1 MTLKRIES
9 PNLANINHGF
19 YTRLGGASSG
29 IFSGLNCGIGSS
41 DQREI
46 VEINRARVAEDM
58 GGNTSNLIAL
68 HQFHSAQVV
77 TVDDTFADRP
87 HADGV
92 VSNRKGDILTILTA
106 DCQPVLFHDPDA
118 DVIGACHAGWKGAL
132 AGVIG
137 AMVEAMIALGAKR
150 ENINAAIGPCI
161 SQSAYEVGAEFRDQ
175 FVSHDPTFENFFIA
189 GAQEG
194 KFQFDLPAFGLHT
207 LRNEAIKSAHWIHE
221 CTYSNEEY
229 YYSYRRTTHRG
240 EADYGRLI
248 SCIAL

>member
-1 MTLKRIES
+1 
-9 PNLANINHGF
+9 
-19 YTRLGGASSG
+19 
-29 IFSGLNCGIGSS
+29 
-41 DQREI
+41 
-46 VEINRARVAEDM
+46 
-58 GGNTSNLIAL
+58 
-68 HQFHSAQVV
+68 V
-77 TVDDTFADRP
+77 TVDDTFSDRP

-132 AGVIG
+132 AGVI
-137 AMVEAMIALGAKR
+137 AATVDAMIALGAKR
-150 ENINAAIGPCI
+150 ENISAAIGPCI

-175 FVSHDPTFENFFIA
+175 FVSHDPTFESFFIE

-207 LRNEAIKSAHWIHE
+207 LRTAEIKSAHWIHE

-229 YYSYRRTTHRG
+229 YYSYRRTTHAG

-248 SCIAL
+248 SCITL

>member
-1 MTLKRIES
+1 MNLKRIKS
-9 PNLANINHGF
+9 PNLSNVNHGF

-58 GGNTSNLIAL
+58 GGNGSNLIAL
-68 HQFHSAQVV
+68 HQFHSAKVV
-77 TVDDTFADRP
+77 TVDDAFMDRP

-92 VSNRKGDILTILTA
+92 ISNRKGDILTILTA

-118 DVIGACHAGWKGAL
+118 GVIGACHAGWKGAL

-137 AMVEAMIALGAKR
+137 ATVEAMINLGATR
-150 ENINAAIGPCI
+150 ENISAAIGPCI
-161 SQSAYEVGAEFRDQ
+161 SQAAYEVGAEFREN
-175 FVSHDPTFENFFIA
+175 FVSHNPTFDTFFTA
-189 GAQEG
+189 GAHEG
-194 KFQFDLPAFGLHT
+194 KFQFDLPAYGLYT
-207 LRNEAIKSAHWIHE
+207 LNEERIKSAHWIRE

-229 YYSYRRTTHRG
+229 FYSYRRTTHRAQ
-240 EADYGRLI
+240 ADYGRLI
-248 SCIAL
+248 SCITL

>member
-9 PNLANINHGF
+9 PNLVHINHGF

-29 IFSGLNCGIGSS
+29 IFNGLNCGIGSS

-46 VEINRARVAEDM
+46 VEINRTRVAEDM
-58 GGNTSNLIAL
+58 GGSASDLIAL
-68 HQFHSAQVV
+68 HQFHSANVV
-77 TVDDTFADRP
+77 TVDDSFLDRP

-118 DVIGACHAGWKGAL
+118 GVVGACHAGWKGAL

-137 AMVEAMIALGAKR
+137 ATVDAMIALGAKR
-150 ENINAAIGPCI
+150 ENISAAIGPCI

-175 FVSHDPTFENFFIA
+175 FVSHDPTFETFFIE
-189 GAQEG
+189 GAQKE
-194 KFQFDLPAFGLHT
+194 KFQFDLPAFGLRT
-207 LRNEAIKSAHWIHE
+207 LRNERIKSAHWIHE

-229 YYSYRRTTHRG
+229 YYSYRRTTHRR

-248 SCIAL
+248 SCITL

>member
-9 PNLANINHGF
+9 PNLPNVNHGF

-41 DQREI
+41 DQSEI
-46 VEINRARVAEDM
+46 VEINRARVAKDM

-68 HQFHSAQVV
+68 HQFHSAQVI

-132 AGVIG
+132 AGVITSRYFGRPTSRKSLARKQLDTG
-137 AMVEAMIALGAKR
+137 AVRSVGSGYSREKR
-150 ENINAAIGPCI
+150 PKAHAHHLHDRP
-161 SQSAYEVGAEFRDQ
+161 SLFR
-175 FVSHDPTFENFFIA
+175 
-189 GAQEG
+189 
-194 KFQFDLPAFGLHT
+194 KFCRMD
-207 LRNEAIKSAHWIHE
+207 
-221 CTYSNEEY
+221 
-229 YYSYRRTTHRG
+229 
-240 EADYGRLI
+240 
-248 SCIAL
+248 

>member
-9 PNLANINHGF
+9 PNLVHVNHGF

-46 VEINRARVAEDM
+46 VEINRTRVAEDM
-58 GGNTSNLIAL
+58 GGNASNLIAL
-68 HQFHSAQVV
+68 YQFHSAKVV

-106 DCQPVLFHDPDA
+106 DCQPVLFYDPDA

-132 AGVIG
+132 VGVIG
-137 AMVEAMIALGAKR
+137 ATIEAMITLGAKR
-150 ENINAAIGPCI
+150 ENISAAIGPCI
-161 SQSAYEVGAEFRDQ
+161 SQPAYEVGAEFRDQ
-175 FVSHDPTFENFFIA
+175 FVSHDSAFESFFIQ
-189 GAQEG
+189 GEQEE
-194 KFQFDLPAFGLHT
+194 KYQFDLPAFGLHT
-207 LRNEAIKSAHWIHE
+207 LGKEAIKSAHWIHE
-221 CTYSNEEY
+221 CTYANEEY

>member
-9 PNLANINHGF
+9 PNLPNVNHGF

-29 IFSGLNCGIGSS
+29 IFNGLNCGIGSS

-46 VEINRARVAEDM
+46 VEINRARVAQDM
-58 GGNTSNLIAL
+58 GGEATNLIAL
-68 HQFHSAQVV
+68 HQFHSADVV
-77 TVDDTFADRP
+77 TVSDTFTDRP

-106 DCQPVLFHDPDA
+106 DCQPVLLHDA
-118 DVIGACHAGWKGAL
+118 DAGVIGACHAGWKGAL

-137 AMVEAMIALGAKR
+137 ATVDAMLKLGAAR
-150 ENINAAIGPCI
+150 NRIHAAIGPCI

-175 FVSHDPTFENFFIA
+175 FVAHDPAFKTFFIA
-189 GAQEG
+189 GEQAG

-207 LRNEAIKSAHWIHE
+207 LMTEEIKSAHWIGE

-229 YYSYRRTTHRG
+229 YYSYRRTTHNA

-248 SCIAL
+248 SCITL

>member
-9 PNLANINHGF
+9 PNLPNVNHGF

-29 IFSGLNCGIGSS
+29 IFHGLNCGIGSS
-41 DQREI
+41 DQSEI
-46 VEINRARVAEDM
+46 VKINRARVAQDM
-58 GGNTSNLIAL
+58 GGTDTNLIAL
-68 HQFHSAQVV
+68 HQFHSAKVV
-77 TVDDTFADRP
+77 IVDDTFTNRP

-118 DVIGACHAGWKGAL
+118 GVIGACHAGWKGAL

-137 AMVEAMIALGAKR
+137 ATVDGMILLGATR
-150 ENINAAIGPCI
+150 ENISAAIGPCI
-161 SQSAYEVGAEFRDQ
+161 SQPAYEVGAEFRDQ
-175 FVSHDPTFENFFIA
+175 FVEHDPTFQAFFIA
-189 GAQEG
+189 GALDG
-194 KFQFDLPAFGLHT
+194 KFQFNLPALGLQI
-207 LRNEAIKSAHWIHE
+207 LKAAGIKSAHWIAQ

-229 YYSYRRTTHRG
+229 YYSYRRTTHRA

-248 SCIAL
+248 SCITL